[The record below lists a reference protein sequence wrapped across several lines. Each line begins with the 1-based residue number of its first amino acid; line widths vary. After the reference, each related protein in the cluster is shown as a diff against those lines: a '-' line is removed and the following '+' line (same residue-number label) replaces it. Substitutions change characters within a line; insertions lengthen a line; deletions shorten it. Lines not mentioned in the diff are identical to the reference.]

1 MEHDALRVLACA
13 RRVLPDDAGD
23 DADDVERDLEFLGL
37 VGMIDPPRTE
47 VPDAIRG
54 CQEAG
59 IRIIM
64 VTGDSGRTGEAIAR
78 RIGLVGDDVHV
89 ITGPQLAE
97 MGDDEL
103 RRRLGERD
111 VLFARIDPE
120 QKLRLA
126 TVLRGEGETVAM
138 TGDGVNDAPA
148 LKHADIGIAMGR
160 SGTDVAKE
168 AAELVLIDDNFAS
181 IVAAIEEGRAVYAN
195 MRRFIGYH
203 FSANMGE
210 LTAFL
215 VWGLSGGAVPL
226 PLVVMQVL
234 AIDLGTNQIPA
245 MALGT
250 ERAEPGTMSR
260 PPRSKS
266 ERLLDRATL
275 KRIFLAVGPWEGL
288 AAMSSFLF
296 AYWLVGWRPWEAL
309 ADSGSLYREAT
320 TMTMAGIVFAQ
331 IGAAMAWRTN
341 RESIRSI
348 GPFSNHLLLIGIAV
362 EIALVA
368 LLAYVPGV
376 DDVFHTSGLSG
387 WEWLFL
393 AVWPPVVLGAEEIRK
408 AVSRRRTTRSPD
420 AGSAAAPVA
429 RAAAP

>member
-1 MEHDALRVLACA
+1 
-13 RRVLPDDAGD
+13 
-23 DADDVERDLEFLGL
+23 
-37 VGMIDPPRTE
+37 
-47 VPDAIRG
+47 
-54 CQEAG
+54 
-59 IRIIM
+59 
-64 VTGDSGRTGEAIAR
+64 
-78 RIGLVGDDVHV
+78 
-89 ITGPQLAE
+89 
-97 MGDDEL
+97 
-103 RRRLGERD
+103 
-111 VLFARIDPE
+111 
-120 QKLRLA
+120 
-126 TVLRGEGETVAM
+126 
-138 TGDGVNDAPA
+138 
-148 LKHADIGIAMGR
+148 MGR

-181 IVAAIEEGRAVYAN
+181 VVAAIEEGRAVYAN

-275 KRIFLAVGPWEGL
+275 KRIFMAVGPWEGL